1 MVNTVKASAVAVD
14 IATLKASEAKD
25 KAANNKIAEEK
36 AAAKPETGAKAV
48 PTLKELDARAFM
60 QRQQIGAALY
70 DRSLTFDEG
79 ARVMKRQEAISAY
92 AAKIQAKNGGPTEK
106 DLARLERR
114 LNAADAQIG
123 RLTTNGKGADLN
135 SVEGISGADLDI
147 VQENLMNRINAGI
160 RDGSLTADEAK
171 GLLARQEELN
181 KLETAFRDSGGKLT
195 AGEQK
200 QVLDLLRKEADSIN
214 SLRRNAVGTN
224 VANTNYGDQIDKR
237 QAALEKQLTAGI
249 EAGTLTKDEANAV
262 RAAFDKAAA
271 FETELR
277 ADGRVNW
284 REAVQMS
291 SALNDAE
298 IVLYD
303 LQRNDAGKK
312 LADSFVD
319 QKHVDL
325 RQAQQLESLARGVTN
340 RTLTNDETTT
350 LLKSQQSI
358 ADLETKLADGGITRG
373 EYLRLHTAMNDFA
386 LKNQELQSNRERYTG
401 LIPQVL
407 PPLPSIA
414 GSSGNGNGAGSGNGS
429 GAPVGVGP
437 TAPAPV
443 APGNGNSNSN
453 GAGSGNGNS
462 NGNGNGNG
470 SGTGGGA
477 SAGSSSAPPAPVG
490 SGPDTPAQS
499 GSTPAGSQPQAG
511 NVDAPKAKPVVE
523 AAPPAEQAAP
533 VQSAA
538 EWDRPSGQF
547 RPDAVVDRFAEFMGK
562 AMQGVNDRA
571 REIFDDLDSR
581 RDRNEEV
588 RERNEARK
596 YFPYSDTMPGQR
608 LGQNLDRNEV
618 MDRGASPAS
627 TQPSAKS
634 GSGNGFMSKV
644 A

>member
-14 IATLKASEAKD
+14 IATLKANEAKD
-25 KAANNKIAEEK
+25 KAAALKAANEK
-36 AAAKPETGAKAV
+36 NSQEKSAAKPETGAKAV

-70 DRSLTFDEG
+70 DRSLTFEEG

-92 AAKIQAKNGGPTEK
+92 AAKIQAKAGGPTEK

-114 LNAADAQIG
+114 LERAEAQIG

-135 SVEGISGADLDI
+135 SVQGISGADLDI

-160 RDGSLTADEAK
+160 KDGSLTADEAK
-171 GLLARQEELN
+171 GLLARQDELN
-181 KLETAFRDSGGKLT
+181 KLETAFRDSDGKLT

-200 QVLDLLRKEADSIN
+200 QVLDLLRKEADAIN
-214 SLRRNAVGTN
+214 NLRRNSVGNN
-224 VANTNYGDQIDKR
+224 VANTNYGDQIDRR
-237 QAALEKQLTAGI
+237 QADLEKQLAAGI
-249 EAGTLTKDEANAV
+249 KAGALTEAEADAV
-262 RAAFDKAAA
+262 RSAFDKAAT
-271 FETELR
+271 FEAELR
-277 ADGRVNW
+277 ADGRVDW
-284 REAVQMS
+284 RDAVKMS

-312 LADSFVD
+312 LADSYVD

-340 RTLTNDETTT
+340 RTLTNEETTT
-350 LLKSQQSI
+350 LLNSQQSI

-373 EYLRLHTAMNDFA
+373 EYLRLQTAMNDFA

-401 LIPQVL
+401 LIPPTL

-414 GSSGNGNGAGSGNGS
+414 GSSGNGSGSGNGA
-429 GAPVGVGP
+429 GAGNGVGSPAGAGP
-437 TAPAPV
+437 TPPAPV
-443 APGNGNSNSN
+443 APGSGNGNGAGN
-453 GAGSGNGNS
+453 GSGSGNGA
-462 NGNGNGNG
+462 GAGAGNG
-470 SGTGGGA
+470 SGT
-477 SAGSSSAPPAPVG
+477 SAGSGSAPPVPAG
-490 SGPDTPAQS
+490 SGS
-499 GSTPAGSQPQAG
+499 GSSTEPGSAPAGSQPQAG
-511 NVDAPKAKPVVE
+511 NNEPPKAKPVDEKTAVG
-523 AAPPAEQAAP
+523 EQAAP
-533 VQSAA
+533 VESAA
-538 EWDRPSGQF
+538 EWDRPVGQF
-547 RPDAVVDRFAEFMGK
+547 RPEAVVDRFAEFMTK
-562 AMQGVNDRA
+562 SMQGVSDRA
-571 REIFDDLDSR
+571 REIFEDLDSR

-596 YFPYSDTMPGQR
+596 YFPYSDAMPGQR

-618 MDRGASPAS
+618 MDRGGSS
-627 TQPSAKS
+627 DAKPDTKK
-634 GSGNGFMSKV
+634 GFLSKV

>member
-1 MVNTVKASAVAVD
+1 MVNTVKASVVAVD
-14 IATLKASEAKD
+14 IATLKANEAKD

-70 DRSLTFDEG
+70 DRSLTFEEG

-92 AAKIQAKNGGPTEK
+92 AAKIQSKSGGPTEK

-114 LNAADAQIG
+114 LERAETQIG
-123 RLTTNGKGADLN
+123 RLTTNNKGADLN
-135 SVEGISGADLDI
+135 SVQGISGADLDI

-160 RDGSLTADEAK
+160 KDGSLTADEAK
-171 GLLARQEELN
+171 GLLARQDELN
-181 KLETAFRDSGGKLT
+181 KLETAFRDSGAKLT

-200 QVLDLLRKEADSIN
+200 QVLDLLRKEADAIN
-214 SLRRNAVGTN
+214 SLRRNGVGNN
-224 VANTNYGDQIDKR
+224 VANTNYGDQIDRR
-237 QAALEKQLTAGI
+237 QASLEKQLEVGIKAGALTES
-249 EAGTLTKDEANAV
+249 EADAV
-262 RAAFDKAAA
+262 RAAFDKAAT
-271 FETELR
+271 FEAELR
-277 ADGRVNW
+277 ADGRVDW
-284 REAVQMS
+284 RDAVKMG

-340 RTLTNDETTT
+340 RTLTNEETTT

-358 ADLETKLADGGITRG
+358 ADLETKLADGGFTRG
-373 EYLRLHTAMNDFA
+373 EFLRMQTAMNDFS

-401 LIPQVL
+401 LIPPTL

-414 GSSGNGNGAGSGNGS
+414 GSSGGGSGSGSGVGSGNGI
-429 GAPVGVGP
+429 GAPKVVDP
-437 TAPAPV
+437 TPS
-443 APGNGNSNSN
+443 APG
-453 GAGSGNGNS
+453 GSGNGN
-462 NGNGNGNG
+462 GNVAP
-470 SGTGGGA
+470 TV
-477 SAGSSSAPPAPVG
+477 AGPTPPA
-490 SGPDTPAQS
+490 
-499 GSTPAGSQPQAG
+499 SQPPQAG
-511 NVDAPKAKPVVE
+511 NTEPPKAKPVVE
-523 AAPPAEQAAP
+523 AASVADQAAP

-538 EWDRPSGQF
+538 EWDRPAGQF
-547 RPDAVVDRFAEFMGK
+547 RPEAVVDRFAEFMTK
-562 AMQGVNDRA
+562 SMQGVSERA
-571 REIFDDLDSR
+571 RDIFDELDSR
-581 RDRNEEV
+581 RDRNEDI
-588 RERNEARK
+588 RERSEARK
-596 YFPYSDTMPGQR
+596 YFPYSDAMPGQR

-618 MDRGASPAS
+618 MDQGGSS
-627 TQPSAKS
+627 PSARPDARPGTSKA
-634 GSGNGFMSKV
+634 FLSKV